1 MAYLI
6 GVPLLAFLTV
16 LQSSVLGWT
25 LLVDGRPDLILLAV
39 VSWALT
45 GRSTE
50 SMVWALIG
58 GLLLDLFTGLP
69 YGLSA
74 ITLIIIAFV
83 ISSLLDRFW
92 EGHVL
97 TPLGAVL
104 LSSLFF
110 HLAQLAAVFISGR
123 PVDLMLSLQRIVL
136 PSAFLNLALAL
147 PAKSLAEG
155 LSERLN
161 PPEVTI

>member
-6 GVPLLAFLTV
+6 GVPLLALLTV

-25 LLVDGRPDLILLAV
+25 LLLDGRPDLVLLAV

-50 SMVWALIG
+50 SMVWGLIG
-58 GLLLDLFTGLP
+58 GLLLDLYTGLP

-74 ITLIIIAFV
+74 ITLILIAFV

-92 EGHVL
+92 EGHIL
-97 TPLGAVL
+97 TVLGAVL
-104 LSSLFF
+104 ITSLFF
-110 HLAQLAAVFISGR
+110 HFTQLAALFVSGR
-123 PVDLMLSLQRIVL
+123 PINLVLSLQRVIL
-136 PSAFLNLALAL
+136 PSSFLNLALAL
-147 PAKSLAEG
+147 PAKSLADG
-155 LSERLN
+155 LKERLN

>member
-6 GVPLLAFLTV
+6 GVPLLALLTV
-16 LQSSVLGWT
+16 VQSSVLGWT
-25 LLVDGRPDLILLAV
+25 LLLDGRPDLVLLAV

-50 SMVWALIG
+50 SMVWGLIG
-58 GLLLDLFTGLP
+58 GLFLDLYTGLP

-74 ITLIIIAFV
+74 VALILVAFV

-92 EGHVL
+92 EGHLL
-97 TPLGAVL
+97 TPLGAIL
-104 LSSLFF
+104 IASLFF
-110 HLAQLAAVFISGR
+110 HFTQLAVVFVSGR
-123 PVDLMLSLQRIVL
+123 PVDLVLSLQRVML
-136 PSAFLNLALAL
+136 PSSFLNLALAL
-147 PAKSLAEG
+147 PAKSLADG
-155 LSERLN
+155 LNERLS

>member
-6 GVPLLAFLTV
+6 GVPLLALLTV
-16 LQSSVLGWT
+16 IQSSVLGWMS
-25 LLVDGRPDLILLAV
+25 LLDGRPDLVLIAV

-50 SMVWALIG
+50 SMVWGLVG
-58 GLLLDLFTGLP
+58 GLILDLYTGLP
-69 YGLSA
+69 YGLNA

-97 TPLGAVL
+97 TPLGAILVT
-104 LSSLFF
+104 SLFF
-110 HLAQLAAVFISGR
+110 HFSQLAAVFISGR
-123 PVDLMLSLQRIVL
+123 PIDLALSLQRVVL
-136 PSAFLNLALAL
+136 PSSFLNLALAL
-147 PAKSLAEG
+147 PAKSLADG
-155 LSERLN
+155 LNERLN

>member
-6 GVPLLAFLTV
+6 GVPLLALLTV

-25 LLVDGRPDLILLAV
+25 LLLDGRPDLILLAV

-50 SMVWALIG
+50 AMVWGLVG
-58 GLLLDLFTGLP
+58 GLFLDLYTGLP

-74 ITLIIIAFV
+74 ISLVIIAFV

-92 EGHVL
+92 EGHLL

-104 LSSLFF
+104 FTSLFF
-110 HLAQLAAVFISGR
+110 HFTQLAAVFILGR
-123 PVDLMLSLQRIVL
+123 PIDLLLSIQRVVL
-136 PSAFLNLALAL
+136 PSSFLNLALAL
-147 PAKSLAEG
+147 PAKSLADG

>member
-1 MAYLI
+1 MAYVI
-6 GVPLLAFLTV
+6 GVPLLAFLTI

-25 LLVDGRPDLILLAV
+25 RLLDGRPDLVLLAV

-50 SMVWALIG
+50 SMVWGLIG
-58 GLLLDLFTGLP
+58 GLFLDLYTGLP
-69 YGLSA
+69 YGLSSV
-74 ITLIIIAFV
+74 TLILIAFV

-92 EGHVL
+92 EGHIL

-104 LSSLFF
+104 ITSLFF
-110 HLAQLAAVFISGR
+110 HFTQMAAVSLSGR
-123 PVDLMLSLQRIVL
+123 PVDLALALQRVIL
-136 PSAFLNLALAL
+136 PSSFLNLALAL
-147 PAKSLAEG
+147 PAKSLADG
-155 LSERLN
+155 LNERLS